1 MARRLAIERFMKFS
15 SFNPTAA
22 KRAAMAIADRGLLGA
37 VTFLTSII
45 LGRWGGPG
53 ELGLFA
59 IFFSVVFLALAVQE
73 SFTIAPYNLLAAARS
88 DGAARRRYLGGVL
101 IDTLLLSGIL
111 SALLLLAA
119 AVLWAVGWSHAAAIA
134 LVLVPAAPCIL
145 VREFARRVVYADF
158 RPQAAMVIS
167 AGVSVLQVALMGCFY
182 AFGRL
187 DAAASFAAMGAS
199 SFVGAVAWFYADRA
213 TIEFIR
219 QERADWYREHWE
231 LGRWLLAGQ
240 ASEIVR
246 TNMLPWLLALGAD
259 EATVGIYAACS
270 FVASLPTPLHVAI
283 SNMLVPQMAHLERRS
298 GLMETDRLV
307 RQATG
312 WLTATM
318 MAYAAVVILFSAQL
332 VPWIYG
338 EKFTNTQHPLIVLVL
353 AWAITGATLPAA
365 RALLVIKRPDQ
376 MLWSQLA
383 GIAVNLALGLP
394 MVYQWGAAGAAY
406 AALFGSAIKGVL
418 GNWWY
423 ATGVR
428 RLLDDERGKTS
439 PHLEGPHAREMS
451 WAGSGPSAFATEG
464 AP

>member
-1 MARRLAIERFMKFS
+1 MRLS
-15 SFNPTAA
+15 SYNPIAA
-22 KRAAMAIADRGLLGA
+22 KRAMMAIADRGLLGA

-59 IFFSVVFLALAVQE
+59 IFFSIVFLALAVQE
-73 SFTIAPYNLLAAARS
+73 SFTIAPYNLLAAARG
-88 DGAARRRYLGGVL
+88 DGTARQRYLGGVL
-101 IDTLLLSGIL
+101 IDTLMLSAVL
-111 SALLLLAA
+111 AALLLVAGT
-119 AVLWAVGWSHAAAIA
+119 VLWLIGWSHSAAIA
-134 LVLVPAAPCIL
+134 FTLVAAAPCIV

-167 AGVSVLQVALMGCFY
+167 AGVSVLQVTLMGCFY
-182 AFGRL
+182 VFGRL
-187 DAAASFAAMGAS
+187 DAATSFAAMGAS

-213 TIEFIR
+213 TIEFSR
-219 QERADWYREHWE
+219 HERADWYREHWQ

-298 GLMETDRLV
+298 GLADTDRLV

-318 MAYAAVVILFSAQL
+318 AVTWCLGSTATSSRTRSIRSSCWCSPGRSRVQL
-332 VPWIYG
+332 C
-338 EKFTNTQHPLIVLVL
+338 L
-353 AWAITGATLPAA
+353 
-365 RALLVIKRPDQ
+365 
-376 MLWSQLA
+376 
-383 GIAVNLALGLP
+383 
-394 MVYQWGAAGAAY
+394 
-406 AALFGSAIKGVL
+406 
-418 GNWWY
+418 
-423 ATGVR
+423 R
-428 RLLDDERGKTS
+428 RERCS
-439 PHLEGPHAREMS
+439 
-451 WAGSGPSAFATEG
+451 
-464 AP
+464 